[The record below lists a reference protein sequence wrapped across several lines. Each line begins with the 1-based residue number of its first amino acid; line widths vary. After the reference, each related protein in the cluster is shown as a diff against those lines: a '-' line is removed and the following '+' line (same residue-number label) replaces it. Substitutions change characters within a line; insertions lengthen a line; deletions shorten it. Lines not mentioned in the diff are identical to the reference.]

1 MEFKNFKK
9 DVEAAFN
16 NMIAENLFVANVDKD
31 LLWMGYLLSF
41 EDETIRQDHNCNA
54 CKSFIRHYG
63 KVVAIDPQTY
73 KVKTFWDDVHTPGYE
88 KTASD
93 LAKLVKEA
101 GIGDIFIQDV
111 NEFHG
116 CDHNVQL
123 LPDGTTRTWTH
134 LYVTIPNKF
143 KFNKR
148 VHHFD
153 SAAGYRGDVRAR
165 AGVFERSLS
174 ELKLS
179 AVETVIELIEDNN
192 LYRGEE
198 FLKTLQASKMKL
210 RFATSK
216 GNLSVE
222 DLWDLSLPALD
233 RLAVSYDEELA
244 KSPRKSFI
252 TNDTPSNSELELKF
266 NIVKDVIT
274 DKLKDKAARE
284 AAKDKAAEKA
294 RLTELL
300 AKKQSEKMESMSED
314 EIRQRLAELG

>member
-1 MEFKNFKK
+1 MNFKDFKK
-9 DVEAAFN
+9 DVESAFN
-16 NMIAENLFVANVDKD
+16 AMIADNLFVVNVDKD
-31 LLWMGYLLSF
+31 LLWMSYLLSF

-153 SAAGYRGDVRAR
+153 SVAGYRGDVRAR
-165 AGVFERSLS
+165 AGV
-174 ELKLS
+174 
-179 AVETVIELIEDNN
+179 V
-192 LYRGEE
+192 
-198 FLKTLQASKMKL
+198 LKTVSPQILDKL
-210 RFATSK
+210 RESGLTVCTCCEFPGTAWLVFRPNMPTSDIH
-216 GNLSVE
+216 GEGYDFEEIGLFGTE
-222 DLWDLSLPALD
+222 
-233 RLAVSYDEELA
+233 AVLKYFEANTPNYVDCGTDVD
-244 KSPRKSFI
+244 KFI
-252 TNDTPSNSELELKF
+252 
-266 NIVKDVIT
+266 NICLQFK
-274 DKLKDKAARE
+274 
-284 AAKDKAAEKA
+284 
-294 RLTELL
+294 
-300 AKKQSEKMESMSED
+300 
-314 EIRQRLAELG
+314 